1 MKYYHRMLKR
11 LLGDILTDLGPL
23 EGDYRAANLKRD
35 IRQGILYMLVVAL
48 GMLAMLSAD
57 ALLYQNQPVSFE
69 RITAYRV
76 VYVAVTAVFAA
87 FLYKTTK
94 VRNYDRLMTGWL
106 VVSLLFRL
114 FLNLN
119 HSASQIITLFD
130 IILLFVVYLAS
141 PLQYR
146 HTAALGVGFSVSV
159 FYLDHFIKTDG
170 ETVFFTARLFAHLT
184 THLLGTIAFLQLQ
197 TYRRKSFQALIDEKD
212 AKEMVAYLANMDPL
226 TKSLTR
232 RQFLNIAESE
242 FRRYQRYQRP
252 LSILILDADNFKK
265 INERYGHHAGD
276 LVLRSLSLVAM
287 EQKRAQDTFGRLG
300 GEEFGL
306 LMPET
311 TLDKARVVA
320 ERIRLV
326 WEASPVKLDGEP
338 IRSTISI
345 GLAQADSTDRSLEDL
360 LRRAD
365 QMLYKA
371 KTNGRNRVEA

>member
-1 MKYYHRMLKR
+1 MYYHRMLKR

-23 EGDYRAANLKRD
+23 EGDYRAANLQRD
-35 IRQGILYMLVVAL
+35 IRQGILYMLVVGL
-48 GMLAMLSAD
+48 GVLTMLSANA
-57 ALLYQNQPVSFE
+57 ALDQNQPVSFE
-69 RITAYRV
+69 RMIAYRA
-76 VYVAVTAVFAA
+76 VYAAVTAVLAA

-94 VRNYDRLMTGWL
+94 VRTYDRLMTGWL
-106 VVSLLFRL
+106 VVSLL
-114 FLNLN
+114 LNLN
-119 HSASQIITLFD
+119 RSAEPLALFD

-141 PLQYR
+141 PLQYH
-146 HTAALGVGFSVSV
+146 HTAALGVGFSASV
-159 FYLDHFIKTDG
+159 FYLDHFVKTDS

-197 TYRRKSFQALIDEKD
+197 TYRRKSFQALVDEKD

-311 TLDKARVVA
+311 ALDKARVVA

-326 WEASPVKLDGEP
+326 WEASPVKLDGEL

-365 QMLYKA
+365 QMLFKA
-371 KTNGRNRVEA
+371 KTNGRNRIEA

>member
-1 MKYYHRMLKR
+1 MYYRCMLKR

-35 IRQGILYMLVVAL
+35 IRQGILYMLVVGL
-48 GMLAMLSAD
+48 GMLTMLGAD
-57 ALLYQNQPVSFE
+57 AALYQNQPVSFG
-69 RITAYRV
+69 RMITYRA
-76 VYVAVTAVFAA
+76 VYAAVTAVFAA
-87 FLYKTTK
+87 SLYKTTK
-94 VRNYDRLMTGWL
+94 VRTYDRLMSAWL
-106 VVSLLFRL
+106 IFSLLS
-114 FLNLN
+114 NLN
-119 HSASQIITLFD
+119 RSAADPPALFD

-141 PLQYR
+141 PLPYR
-146 HTAALGVGFSVSV
+146 YTAALGIGFSLSV
-159 FYLDHFIKTDG
+159 FYIDHFITTDR

-197 TYRRKSFQALIDEKD
+197 TYRRKSFQAFIDEKD

-311 TLDKARVVA
+311 ALDKARVVA

-326 WEASPVKLDGEP
+326 WEASPVKLDGEL

-365 QMLYKA
+365 QMLFKA
-371 KTNGRNRVEA
+371 KANGRNRIEA